1 MAKRRKPDCLTL
13 SGTADNPEFVEC
25 HFPYHPDIVAW
36 VKTVPGRQFDGRDKF
51 WKVPISSAAIL
62 LVGAEKIAGQGI
74 EVVWADGL
82 KEAVEKAR
90 DEQAVAREAAGLPA
104 VNPLNPN
111 VLTIKRVGDDP
122 DAVELEF
129 PYNHSLLT
137 WIKSVP
143 NRKFDPVKKSWSA
156 PISSAREIILG
167 TALLAEQGIE
177 VVWAEGLKE
186 TLEGAMGAQE
196 AARTEAISASRAA
209 SIDEAVAA
217 EIPCPPGRAY
227 LPFQTA
233 GIAYAM
239 GRENTLIG
247 DEMGLGKTIQAIGV
261 VNTDAEAR
269 RVTVFCPAS
278 LKVNWKR
285 EIEAW
290 SVRPAAVYV
299 AAGTPKVGSWE
310 EIFQDV
316 SASAGTDSV
325 ERIEYLVINYDIAER
340 WGPILHAAGLD
351 VLIMDESH
359 YLKNPK
365 TKRTQQVLG
374 KWDRDPAKQ
383 MPPIPARRRLA
394 LTGTPIPNRPVEAWP
409 VLHALDPQTFRSFR
423 QYATRYCDA
432 VQGSYGLEV
441 RGASNLDELQDKL
454 RSSVMVRRLKIDVL
468 KELPPKRRQVLP
480 LPPPAAVL
488 KREHEV
494 LEKLRKQA
502 ETQFQLRVKME
513 LAKAAA
519 NDADYEKAANAL
531 RESVGIE
538 FETLSRVRHETS
550 VAKVP
555 YVIEFLENCVEQGE
569 KVICFAH
576 HLDVIEQIAEKFG
589 EAAVVV
595 TGETP
600 VPKRQGLV
608 DRFQQDSTCRVF
620 VGNIKAAGVGITLT
634 ASSHVVFAELDLVPG
649 NLDQAED
656 RAHRIG
662 QRDSVL
668 VQHLIFDGSIDVS
681 LANMVMEKQ
690 KVITAALD
698 GEHAPVQAEEIE
710 VGSIQ
715 LTEQVSEF
723 RPYSA
728 LIGRRGD
735 DEEPSTR
742 SASRDRIGKLAS
754 VLTDSEIAVAH
765 EGLRMLAAVCDGA
778 QEIDGHG
785 FNKFD
790 TSIGKHLAL
799 ESDLTPRQA
808 ALGMTLLRKYHRQLP
823 ELVMNV
829 INEAMK
835 RKPPKAPAET
845 ELEVSEDDEH
855 LVERGATL

>member
-13 SGTADNPEFVEC
+13 SGTADNPEYVEC
-25 HFPYHPDIVAW
+25 HFPYHPDIYSW
-36 VKTVPGRQFDGRDKF
+36 VKTVPGRRFDGREKF
-51 WKVPISSAAIL
+51 WKVPITSAAIL
-62 LVGAEKIAGQGI
+62 LAGAEKIAGQGI

-90 DEQAVAREAAGLPA
+90 DAQAAEREAAGLPA

-111 VLTIKRVGDDP
+111 TLTIRRAGDNP
-122 DAVELEF
+122 ETVELEF
-129 PYNHSLLT
+129 PYNYSLLT

-143 NRKFDPVKKSWSA
+143 NRKFDPVKEIWSA
-156 PISSAREIILG
+156 PITSAREIVLG
-167 TALLAEQGIE
+167 TEQLAEQGIE
-177 VVWAEGLKE
+177 VAWAEGLRE
-186 TLEGAMGAQE
+186 SLEAANAAQE
-196 AARTEAISASRAA
+196 KAREEAISASRAA
-209 SIDEAVAA
+209 SIDGAVAA
-217 EIPCPPGRAY
+217 EIPSPPGREY

-239 GRENTLIG
+239 SRENTLFG

-261 VNTDAEAR
+261 VNTDVEAR

-278 LKVNWKR
+278 LKVNWNR
-285 EIEAW
+285 EINAW
-290 SVRPAAVYV
+290 SVRPAVVYV
-299 AAGTPKVGSWE
+299 ASGTPKVGSWE
-310 EIFQDV
+310 EIFQNV
-316 SASAGTDSV
+316 PAGGGSDSV
-325 ERIEYLVINYDIAER
+325 ERVEYLIVNYDIAER
-340 WGPILHAAGLD
+340 WGPMLHAAGLD

-365 TKRTQQVLG
+365 AKRTQQVLG

-383 MPPIPARRRLA
+383 IAPIPARRRLA
-394 LTGTPIPNRPVEAWP
+394 LTGTPIPNRPIEAWP
-409 VLHALDPQTFRSFR
+409 VVHALDPKTFRSFKE
-423 QYATRYCDA
+423 YATRYCDA
-432 VQGSYGLEV
+432 VYGSYGLEI

-454 RSSVMVRRLKIDVL
+454 RASVMVRRLKADVL
-468 KELPPKRRQVLP
+468 KELPPKRRQVLS
-480 LPPPAAVL
+480 LPAPSAVL
-488 KREHEV
+488 KREREA
-494 LEKLRKQA
+494 LDDLRKQA
-502 ETQFQLRVKME
+502 EEQFQLRVKME

-519 NDADYEKAANAL
+519 NDDEYEKAANAL

-538 FETLSRVRHETS
+538 FTTISRVRHETS

-555 YVIEFLENCVEQGE
+555 YVIEFLQNCVEQGE

-576 HLDVIEQIAEKFG
+576 HLDVIEQIAEAFG
-589 EAAVVV
+589 EAAVVI

-608 DRFQQDSTCRVF
+608 DRFQQDAACRVF
-620 VGNIKAAGVGITLT
+620 VGNIKAAGVGLTLT

-662 QRDSVL
+662 QLNSVL

-698 GEHAPVQAEEIE
+698 GEHAPLEAQEVE
-710 VGSIQ
+710 VGPIQ

-723 RPYSA
+723 RPYAA
-728 LIGRRGD
+728 LIGRRD
-735 DEEPSTR
+735 DEEASTR

-765 EGLRMLAAVCDGA
+765 EGVRRLAEVCDGA
-778 QEIDGHG
+778 SKIDGHG
-785 FNKFD
+785 FNKLD
-790 TSIGKHLAL
+790 ASIGRHLAL
-799 ESDLTPRQA
+799 EPDLTPRQA
-808 ALGMTLLRKYHRQLP
+808 ALCMMMLRKYHRQLP
-823 ELVMNV
+823 EEVMNV
-829 INEAMK
+829 ITAALK
-835 RKPPKAPAET
+835 RPLPKSTAET
-845 ELEVSEDDEH
+845 ELEVAEDDEH
-855 LVERGATL
+855 KPERGVAL